1 MEPALIITIGII
13 LLLVGLVSCVLP
25 PLPGPPI
32 AFGALLLAY
41 FGLNARESLP
51 VWLLIILGFLA
62 VTITIVDSF
71 IPVWSTK
78 KFGGTKAGIRG
89 SFIGILVG
97 IFFLPLGGWSILL
110 CPLLGAVIGE
120 LFDPVFNKGI
130 ISAQDLK
137 LALRSG
143 VASFIGFLLT
153 SGIKIIIVVVICI
166 FYFKAVL

>member
-32 AFGALLLAY
+32 AFIALLMAY
-41 FGLNARESLP
+41 FGLDKKAALP
-51 VWLLIILGFLA
+51 AWLLIVLGVIILI
-62 VTITIVDSF
+62 VTIADNF
-71 IPVWSTK
+71 IPLWSTK
-78 KFGGTKAGIRG
+78 KFGGTKAGVRG

-110 CPLLGAVIGE
+110 CPFFGAIIGE
-120 LFDPVFNKGI
+120 LISGQVFSVAIK
-130 ISAQDLK
+130 
-137 LALRSG
+137 SG

-153 SGIKIIIVVVICI
+153 SGIKIILVVIMCI